1 MDGVVDLLGQHATAW
16 MLVLARVGGVF
27 LYAPLLSSAS
37 VPVQARGLLAC
48 ALAAALYPALLGAG
62 TAPAGSVDLATMG
75 VLVVGEALVGLVL
88 GALAAIPVLA
98 AQVGGVIMGQQLG
111 LGLATVYNP
120 AFDAES
126 DVMGELLMY
135 LALGIFIAAGG
146 LEVLLITLARTY
158 ERVPVGGFGTAEVGS
173 ALEVMTGLLRSGFEL
188 ALRVS
193 APVLC
198 ILTLET
204 LASSFIMRTVP
215 QLNVMTIGFAVK
227 VIVGMAVFITAIY
240 AVADAVGG
248 NIERGMRA
256 VLMWGGGG

>member
-1 MDGVVDLLGQHATAW
+1 MDALVNLLGQHAAAW
-16 MLVLARVGGVF
+16 LLVLARVGGVF

-37 VPVQARGLLAC
+37 VPVQARALLAC

-62 TAPAGSVDLATMG
+62 MAPLGAVDLATMG
-75 VLVVGEALVGLVL
+75 VLVLGEVLVGLVL
-88 GALAAIPVLA
+88 GAMAAIPVLA
-98 AQVGGVIMGQQLG
+98 AQVAGVIMGQQLG

-120 AFDAES
+120 TFDTDS

-146 LEVLLITLARTY
+146 LEVVLITLARTY
-158 ERVPVGGFGTAEVGS
+158 ERVPVGGMLGAEMGS
-173 ALEVMTGLLRSGFEL
+173 ALGVVVGLLRSGFEL

-198 ILTLET
+198 ILTVET

-215 QLNVMTIGFAVK
+215 QLNVLTIGFAVK
-227 VIVGMAVFITAIY
+227 VVIGMGVLVAALY
-240 AVADAVGG
+240 AVGDAVGG
-248 NIERGMRA
+248 EVERGLRA
-256 VLMWGGGG
+256 VLMWGAGE